1 MAKIDKV
8 LLTYAGADLLFVLGG
23 VLLLVASLVLER
35 RTQSAPTLE
44 TAPDI
49 LLFKMVPFKAAIV
62 NAIFV
67 FVTFVISIPGLLMSD
82 NRFWLKLQGWMIL
95 VCGTF
100 TLVLGV
106 IVWFETLRTRAELG
120 TVWGQQTAAMQS
132 LLQQRFQ
139 CCGYF
144 NSTSPPF
151 VGDSVCTT
159 PLVAAETQGRRTQG
173 PQGEGAVPLNRCQG
187 WGLCHLKGKEKRQGI
202 FQVKSFDRVSSV
214 RLRLR
219 RTIGIGCGSYI
230 DNRKPS
236 DLVIF
241 VFRLTNNLKV
251 PDEESILSNCTDH
264 A

>member
-159 PLVAAETQGRRTQG
+159 PLVAAETQGCVG
-173 PQGEGAVPLNRCQG
+173 PFSSFANALLDLIFTADFGVVAVDMILLICVAVV
-187 WGLCHLKGKEKRQGI
+187 LKDRKEKERYRLIDAKVG
-202 FQVKSFDRVSSV
+202 VSA
-214 RLRLR
+214 
-219 RTIGIGCGSYI
+219 I
-230 DNRKPS
+230 
-236 DLVIF
+236 
-241 VFRLTNNLKV
+241 
-251 PDEESILSNCTDH
+251 
-264 A
+264 